1 MPKIDARF
9 VYKKTP
15 IFTTLID
22 GHDEMNQHVKYHI
35 LEMKKQHPEGVE
47 SNVRAWRSHWFTHK
61 VTNVFEPVVNLM
73 ESACDY
79 VADNYYNEPD
89 AKFETF
95 NFWVMD
101 YADGD
106 KTLEHNHFPSDF
118 STVYYVDVDKG
129 CAPLIIEGETIQPEN
144 GLLVVFPATLD
155 HKVPPNK
162 GRRMAATGNFI
173 KKAVDIYQP
182 PPSGQ
187 GPGDKFK
194 GKGFK
199 SLTDKGDYY
208 NRR

>member
-1 MPKIDARF
+1 
-9 VYKKTP
+9 
-15 IFTTLID
+15 
-22 GHDEMNQHVKYHI
+22 
-35 LEMKKQHPEGVE
+35 
-47 SNVRAWRSHWFTHK
+47 
-61 VTNVFEPVVNLM
+61 
-73 ESACDY
+73 
-79 VADNYYNEPD
+79 
-89 AKFETF
+89 
-95 NFWVMD
+95 MD

-129 CAPLIIEGETIQPEN
+129 CAPLLIEGETIQPEN

-162 GRRMAATGNFI
+162 GRRMAASGNFI